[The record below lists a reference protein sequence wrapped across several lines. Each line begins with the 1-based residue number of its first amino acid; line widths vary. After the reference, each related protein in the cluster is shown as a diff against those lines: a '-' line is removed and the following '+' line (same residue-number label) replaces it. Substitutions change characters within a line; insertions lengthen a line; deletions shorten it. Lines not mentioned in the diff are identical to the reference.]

1 MSVRLRTLD
10 SKISFF
16 AFADIITAVS
26 GMLIFITLLLATD
39 LGRPSKKSRS
49 DAADRELQQQLDES
63 LRQQLETDA
72 KNRQLQVL
80 LSAAEAAPA
89 LEKIEADVA
98 NLRSRLTDEQKKQ
111 SAITA
116 QMSKSASALQARDAA
131 LGLTDLKATI
141 QRTTQEAE
149 SIARQE
155 TKARKEM
162 EGLEQE
168 LSAVQGRLLKL
179 RERDGKIWLI
189 PDKSNSTK
197 EPILVTVARTSATA
211 EAFDHPEQRQQWDAT
226 RAQSSFEG
234 YLRNAKALNQYIVFL
249 VRPSG
254 IQLFQELLKS
264 ARNKGFEVGFD
275 ALEENQDV
283 HFSTPPPIDEPIPA
297 ADVSSSRPNPVANG
311 TNASTPST
319 ANIPPS
325 VGTPVATNNPPTSTH
340 ALPPSPAKSW
350 WQRFLTW
357 LGLK

>member
-49 DAADRELQQQLDES
+49 EAADRELQQQLDES
-63 LRQQLETDA
+63 LDQQLETDA

-80 LSAAEAAPA
+80 LAAAEAAPA
-89 LEKIEADVA
+89 LDKIGADVA
-98 NLRSRLTDEQKKQ
+98 NLRSRLTEEQKKQ

-116 QMSKSASALQARDAA
+116 QMSKSASALQARDSA

-141 QRTTQEAE
+141 RRTTQEAE
-149 SIARQE
+149 YIARQE
-155 TKARKEM
+155 ATARKEM

-168 LSAVQGRLLKL
+168 LSAVQTRLLKL

-189 PDKSNSTK
+189 PDKSNTTK
-197 EPILVTVARTSATA
+197 EPILVTVARISATA
-211 EAFDHPEQRQQWDAT
+211 EAFDHPEKRQQWDAT
-226 RAQSSFEG
+226 RAQSSLEG
-234 YLRNAKALNQYIVFL
+234 YLRNANALNQYVVLL

-283 HFSTPPPIDEPIPA
+283 HFSTPPPIDGIRIA
-297 ADVSSSRPNPVANG
+297 NPD
-311 TNASTPST
+311 
-319 ANIPPS
+319 
-325 VGTPVATNNPPTSTH
+325 
-340 ALPPSPAKSW
+340 
-350 WQRFLTW
+350 
-357 LGLK
+357 

>member
-49 DAADRELQQQLDES
+49 EAADRELQQQLDES
-63 LRQQLETDA
+63 LHQQLETDA

-80 LSAAEAAPA
+80 LAAAEAAPA
-89 LEKIEADVA
+89 LDKIGADVA
-98 NLRSRLTDEQKKQ
+98 NLRSRLTEEQKKQ

-116 QMSKSASALQARDAA
+116 QMSKSASALQARDSA

-141 QRTTQEAE
+141 RRTTQEAE
-149 SIARQE
+149 YIARQE
-155 TKARKEM
+155 ATARKEM

-168 LSAVQGRLLKL
+168 LSAVQTRLLKL

-189 PDKSNSTK
+189 PDKSNTTK
-197 EPILVTVARTSATA
+197 EPILVTVARISATA
-211 EAFDHPEQRQQWDAT
+211 EAFDHPEKRQQWDAT
-226 RAQSSFEG
+226 RAQLSLEG
-234 YLRNAKALNQYIVFL
+234 YLRNANALNQYVVFL

-283 HFSTPPPIDEPIPA
+283 HFSTPPPIDEPIPGTDA
-297 ADVSSSRPNPVANG
+297 SSSKPNPVANG
-311 TNASTPST
+311 TNASSPST
-319 ANIPPS
+319 ATIPAS
-325 VGTPVATNNPPTSTH
+325 VGTPAATNNQPTSTH
-340 ALPPSPAKSW
+340 TLPPSPAKSW